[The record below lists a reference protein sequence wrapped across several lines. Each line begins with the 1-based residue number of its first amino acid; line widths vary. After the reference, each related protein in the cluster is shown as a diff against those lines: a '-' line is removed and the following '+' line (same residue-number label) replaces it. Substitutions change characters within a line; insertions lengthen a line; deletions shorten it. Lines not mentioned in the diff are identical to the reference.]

1 LCTLCKETR
10 LAKKHGPLRPQHQRR
25 RQVLRPHKS
34 ANSKLLSDG
43 TKCKCRLTS
52 RSSGSSN
59 GVPPGPEVRYGVHF
73 LSSGPGVT
81 PLLSPLAPTLG
92 KPKFP
97 IHMQPAV
104 SATTS
109 QGVPALRGGE
119 FCLGCAGANTP
130 WALRL
135 VLLCTCRAGSF
146 VSQRPALSPREIA
159 AWRGRWQQS
168 SAVVRQEFQG
178 KQGRR
183 ANRRAA
189 SGIRSN
195 RARTP
200 NPPLKRSANGV
211 PHWPSSAR
219 PAAHFALA
227 AQRVTPLAPA

>member
-1 LCTLCKETR
+1 VVTSPQQLAFVASEHVR
-10 LAKKHGPLRPQHQRR
+10 LTHHSSGAPTACHTGHQAQGLRPILRLLPSASRR
-25 RQVLRPHKS
+25 WRP
-34 ANSKLLSDG
+34 LS
-43 TKCKCRLTS
+43 
-52 RSSGSSN
+52 
-59 GVPPGPEVRYGVHF
+59 F
-73 LSSGPGVT
+73 
-81 PLLSPLAPTLG
+81 TLG

-104 SATTS
+104 STIIS